1 MQYLHLDYPFPLEAG
16 QYLEKLTIAYTTHG
30 QRNAEGNNVVW
41 VCHAF
46 TGDANPLG
54 WWPGLIGAG
63 RLLDP
68 QKYFI
73 VCANIIGSCYGTTG
87 PDHYQPGTG
96 VPYGLDFPTV
106 TIRDMVQ
113 AHERLREH
121 LGIRRIRLAIGG
133 SMGGQQVA
141 EWAVANPSIFD
152 KICILAANARHSPW
166 GIAFNETQRMA
177 LLADNSLGTAVAE
190 AGRKG
195 LEAARA
201 IAILSYRHYQTY
213 EISQQESGAEKI
225 DDFLASSYQ
234 RYQGQKLW
242 QRFSPTAYWSLSR
255 SMDTHNVGRN
265 RRGVA
270 AALQSVTADS
280 LIIGVDSDLLFPVA
294 EQSELAQHIPQARF
308 EIISSMY
315 GHDGFLTETNTIH
328 LLLND
333 FLEARFNGRQ
343 PAPLLEKKVAFK
355 QNFVLPGSESF

>member
-190 AGRKG
+190 AGRKV
-195 LEAARA
+195 
-201 IAILSYRHYQTY
+201 S
-213 EISQQESGAEKI
+213 K
-225 DDFLASSYQ
+225 
-234 RYQGQKLW
+234 
-242 QRFSPTAYWSLSR
+242 
-255 SMDTHNVGRN
+255 
-265 RRGVA
+265 
-270 AALQSVTADS
+270 
-280 LIIGVDSDLLFPVA
+280 
-294 EQSELAQHIPQARF
+294 
-308 EIISSMY
+308 
-315 GHDGFLTETNTIH
+315 
-328 LLLND
+328 
-333 FLEARFNGRQ
+333 Q
-343 PAPLLEKKVAFK
+343 PAPSLFCLTGITKPTKSASRRAALKKLTIFWPAATNATRGK
-355 QNFVLPGSESF
+355 SSGSVSAPRPTGR